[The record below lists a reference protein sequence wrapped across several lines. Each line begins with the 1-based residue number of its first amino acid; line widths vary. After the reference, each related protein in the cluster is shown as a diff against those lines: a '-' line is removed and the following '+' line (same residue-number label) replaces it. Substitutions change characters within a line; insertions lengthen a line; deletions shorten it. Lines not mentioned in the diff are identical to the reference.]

1 MDILKLQA
9 LKTETETETEADATA
24 ALITTIRIT
33 DM

>member
-9 LKTETETETEADATA
+9 LKTETETEADATA